1 VIPPKSTVQLLVQFQ
16 TEAVGTFSQNL
27 AFDVVCGERNNHVM
41 LSGVCDYPKI
51 STDSR

>member
-1 VIPPKSTVQLLVQFQ
+1 MIPPKSTVQLLVQFQ
-16 TEAVGTFSQNL
+16 TEAVGSFTQNL
-27 AFDVVCGERNNHVM
+27 CFDVVCGERNNQVM